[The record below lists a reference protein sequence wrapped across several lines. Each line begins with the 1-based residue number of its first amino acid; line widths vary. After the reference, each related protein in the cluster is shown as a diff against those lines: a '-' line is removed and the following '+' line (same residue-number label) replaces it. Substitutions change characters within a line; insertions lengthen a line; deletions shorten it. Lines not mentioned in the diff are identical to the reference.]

1 MEMKVGQVL
10 KEGDLFA
17 TYELTEIIQA
27 EIQLPEGDV
36 PEVKIGAKVKIRPE
50 AYPTRFFYGHVVLI
64 APTATDTPDGKK
76 VVRVLTNIPNH
87 KQELKPEMTGGAKI
101 EGGWKPVIVA
111 FTRPVVRF
119 IMVEVWSWFP

>member
-50 AYPTRFFYGHVVLI
+50 AYPTRFF
-64 APTATDTPDGKK
+64 TA
-76 VVRVLTNIPNH
+76 
-87 KQELKPEMTGGAKI
+87 M
-101 EGGWKPVIVA
+101 WY
-111 FTRPVVRF
+111 
-119 IMVEVWSWFP
+119 